1 MPLAPL
7 APSLESL
14 ELFVSVVNLGSVSK
28 AADVH
33 GISQP
38 SASTRIAEL
47 ENLLHMQLLIR
58 SPQGS
63 SVTNDGEEIYRYAL
77 DTLQSA
83 KKLMEKATE
92 ISQGNSGRI
101 KIWASYSIA
110 EYLIPGWLGKL
121 QKQFNHVVPELNVT
135 NSAKVIKN
143 IRSNSG
149 LGFVETE
156 EIPNEL
162 KTIVVAHDELW
173 VVTSPGNSLAG
184 RDVINPRQL
193 AQGPLIMREKGS
205 GTRDRL
211 EQALAHVGIRQMN
224 VKAELGST
232 SAIKAALA
240 GSSGFAVLSNLA
252 VESEIE
258 RGTLVRIQVSGINL
272 RRDLYAIWSDQ
283 SGIGHL
289 ERALI
294 RVITGK

>member
-14 ELFVSVVNLGSVSK
+14 ELFVSVVDLGSVSK

-38 SASTRIAEL
+38 SASARIADL
-47 ENLLHMQLLIR
+47 ENLLHMQLLTR
-58 SPQGS
+58 SPHGS
-63 SVTNDGEEIYRYAL
+63 SVTNDGEEIYKYAL
-77 DTLQSA
+77 DILRSA
-83 KKLMEKATE
+83 KTLMDKAIE

-110 EYLIPGWLGKL
+110 EYLIPAWLEKM
-121 QKQFNHVVPELNVT
+121 QKQFRHVVPELNVS
-135 NSAKVIKN
+135 NSAQVIKN
-143 IRSNSG
+143 IRLNSG

-156 EIPNEL
+156 EIPSDL
-162 KTIVVAHDELW
+162 KAIVVSRDELW
-173 VVTSPGNSLAG
+173 VVTSRDSNLAG
-184 RDVINPRQL
+184 RKTVSPRQL

-211 EQALAHVGIRQMN
+211 EQALAHVGIRQIN

-232 SAIKAALA
+232 TAVKAALG

-258 RGTLVRIQVSGINL
+258 RGTLTRVHVHGIDL
-272 RRDLYAIWSDQ
+272 RRDLYAVWSSQ